1 MGSGNSKRTQ
11 RQDSFSSRSDSSASS
26 DQESYILYGQ
36 ESYSY
41 PPQQI
46 CSSDYAYPQPRCY
59 SQAPPEPPSN
69 IHGSSWKK
77 PGRSYADLAD
87 EYTSTE
93 QVVEAL
99 ARAGLE
105 SCDLIVG
112 IDFTKSNEWTGAKS
126 YGRKCLHY
134 IGDQPNPYE
143 QVIATIGKTLGVF
156 SEDNLIPCYG
166 FGDASTHG
174 QDVFSFYPDERSCY
188 GFEDLLCRYREIVP
202 HLRFAGPTSFAP
214 IIEMAMAIV
223 EQSGG
228 QYHALVIVA
237 DGQEQSTA
245 RKLVFKKR
253 RLRTPLSKQVGVG
266 DGPWDKMREFCSIP
280 NRVFSNFDFVNF
292 TEIMSKD
299 VEQNRKEAEF
309 VLSALMDIP
318 LQYKATLE
326 LGILGRRYGD
336 IPKRTALPPP
346 VPLSSPQPETSSTF
360 DDQANL

>member
-26 DQESYILYGQ
+26 DKESYILYGQ

-77 PGRSYADLAD
+77 PGRSYADLAY
-87 EYTSTE
+87 EYTCTE

-99 ARAGLE
+99 AQAGLE
-105 SCDLIVG
+105 ASDLIVG
-112 IDFTKSNEWTGAKS
+112 IDFTKSNEWT
-126 YGRKCLHY
+126 
-134 IGDQPNPYE
+134 
-143 QVIATIGKTLGVF
+143 
-156 SEDNLIPCYG
+156 
-166 FGDASTHG
+166 ASTYDR
-174 QDVFSFYPDERSCY
+174 DVFSFYSDGRSCN
-188 GFEDLLCRYREIVP
+188 GFEELLSRYREIVP
-202 HLRFAGPTSFAP
+202 RLRFAGPTSFAP
-214 IIEMAMAIV
+214 VIEMAMTIV

-228 QYHALVIVA
+228 QYHVLVIVA
-237 DGQEQSTA
+237 DGQVTQHLDDSKEMSPY
-245 RKLVFKKR
+245 VKKTKQAIIQASY
-253 RLRTPLSKQVGVG
+253 LPLSIIVVGVG
-266 DGPWDKMREFCSIP
+266 DGPWDKMKEFCSIP

-299 VEQNRKEAEF
+299 VEQNRKEAGF
-309 VLSALMDIP
+309 GRSALMDIP
-318 LQYKATLE
+318 SQYKAILE

-336 IPKRTALPPP
+336 VPKRRALPPP
-346 VPLSSPQPETSSTF
+346 MPVSIPQPEASPAF
-360 DDQANL
+360 DEQVNL